1 MAMVYISGPIS
12 NAPDYLIN
20 FAGAKS
26 RLLRCGYEVVNP
38 AQMCLSL
45 PSSFSHEM
53 YMKICMAALEC
64 CDTIYLLNGWQ
75 NSVGAKIEAEYA
87 LFNNYTMIEEGSKD
101 DITFNP

>member
-45 PSSFSHEM
+45 PVSFTHDQ
-53 YMKICMAALEC
+53 YMEICLAALKC

-87 LFNNYTMIEEGSKD
+87 LFNNYVLIEEGSEND
-101 DITFNP
+101 FTQDS

>member
-1 MAMVYISGPIS
+1 MHRIYVSGPITGT
-12 NAPDYLIN
+12 PDYLIR

-26 RLLRCGYEVVNP
+26 RLLCCGYEVVNP

-45 PSSFSHEM
+45 PNTFSHNE
-53 YMKICMAALEC
+53 YMEVCMAALKA

-75 NSVGAKIEAEYA
+75 NSAGAKIEAEYA

-101 DITFNP
+101 DITLNP

>member
-1 MAMVYISGPIS
+1 MKIIYISGPIS
-12 NAPDYLIN
+12 GCPDYMIR

-45 PSSFSHEM
+45 PTTLTHNQ
-53 YMKICMAALEC
+53 YMEICMAALKA

-87 LFNNYTMIEEGSKD
+87 LFNNYVLIEEGSEND
-101 DITFNP
+101 FTQDS

>member
-1 MAMVYISGPIS
+1 MKRVYVAGPIS
-12 NAPDYLIN
+12 NCPDYLIR

-45 PSSFSHEM
+45 PVLEHSE

-64 CDTIYLLNGWQ
+64 CDTIYLLEGWQ
-75 NSVGAKIEAEYA
+75 QSVGAKIEAEYA

-101 DITFNP
+101 DITLNP

>member
-1 MAMVYISGPIS
+1 MARVYISGPIS

-45 PSSFSHEM
+45 PNTFSHNE
-53 YMKICMAALEC
+53 YMEVCMAALKA

-101 DITFNP
+101 DITLNP

>member
-1 MAMVYISGPIS
+1 MARVYIAGPIMGK
-12 NAPDYLIN
+12 PDYLID
-20 FAGAKS
+20 FAGAKA
-26 RLLRCGYEVVNP
+26 RLIRKGYEVVNP

-45 PSSFSHEM
+45 PELLHDQ

-64 CDTIYLLNGWQ
+64 CDTIYLLKGWQ

-101 DITFNP
+101 DITLNP

>member
-1 MAMVYISGPIS
+1 MKRVYVAGPIS
-12 NAPDYLIN
+12 NCPDYMIR
-20 FAGAKS
+20 FGDAKS
-26 RLLRCGYEVVNP
+26 RLLLNGYEVVNP

-45 PSSFSHEM
+45 PVSFTHDQ

-101 DITFNP
+101 DITLNP

>member
-1 MAMVYISGPIS
+1 MARVYVSGPIS

-45 PSSFSHEM
+45 PNTFSHNE
-53 YMKICMAALEC
+53 YMEVCMAALKA

-101 DITFNP
+101 DITLNP